1 MADIGSIKSFSTSMA
16 LTLNESRNLLMTDVQ
31 YSVDRL
37 EKKKAS
43 ISDAGLERLQEANR
57 TVQQM
62 ADQRRKVDVYV

>member
-16 LTLNESRNLLMTDVQ
+16 LTLNESRKLLMNDVQ

-43 ISDAGLERLQEANR
+43 ISDAGLERLQESNR